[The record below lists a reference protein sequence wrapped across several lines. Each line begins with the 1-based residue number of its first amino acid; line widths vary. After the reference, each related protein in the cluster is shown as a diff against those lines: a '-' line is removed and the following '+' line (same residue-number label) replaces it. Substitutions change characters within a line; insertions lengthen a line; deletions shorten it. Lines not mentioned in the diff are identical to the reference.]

1 MKKLS
6 IFLLILLISIT
17 MISCK
22 NETNIEES
30 ESQTDETTTN
40 EKNIEEKDEIKENE
54 NQSNEKGITK
64 GKIPYDITLKNLEG
78 NTKNLSDYKGK
89 VIFINFWA
97 SWCGPC
103 KQEMP
108 DFQKAYENIDN
119 SSFEIFA
126 VNAGEDVSTVKDFV
140 DNYDYGF
147 PIYLDTNSKYSKMY
161 NIRAIP
167 TTLII
172 NKDFKIAKIHIGI
185 LTEKKINE
193 YYKKF
198 K

>member
-6 IFLLILLISIT
+6 IFLLIILISVTI
-17 MISCK
+17 ISCK
-22 NETNIEES
+22 NETDIEKNEEPNETTTEKDIEKNDEIEES
-30 ESQTDETTTN
+30 ES
-40 EKNIEEKDEIKENE
+40 
-54 NQSNEKGITK
+54 QSNEKGITK

-78 NTKNLSDYKGK
+78 NTKSLSDYKGK

-126 VNAGEDVSTVKDFV
+126 VNAGEDKSTVKNFV
-140 DNYDYGF
+140 DEYDYNF
-147 PIYLDTNSKYSKMY
+147 PIYLDEKSKYSKMY
-161 NIRAIP
+161 NVRAIP

-172 NKDFKIAKIHIGI
+172 NKNYKIAKVHIGI

-193 YYKKF
+193 FYKEF

>member
-6 IFLLILLISIT
+6 IFLLIILISVTI
-17 MISCK
+17 ISCK
-22 NETNIEES
+22 NETDIEKNEEPNETTTEKDIEKNDEIEES
-30 ESQTDETTTN
+30 ESQ
-40 EKNIEEKDEIKENE
+40 
-54 NQSNEKGITK
+54 SNKKGITK

-78 NTKNLSDYKGK
+78 NTKSLSDYKGK

-126 VNAGEDVSTVKDFV
+126 VNAGEDKSTVKNFV
-140 DNYDYGF
+140 DEYDYNF
-147 PIYLDTNSKYSKMY
+147 PIYLDEKAKYSKMY
-161 NIRAIP
+161 NVRAIP

-172 NKDFKIAKIHIGI
+172 NKNYKIAKVHIGI

-193 YYKKF
+193 FYKEF